1 MKRVVITG
9 MGLITPIANN
19 VTDFWNG
26 LTTGVCGIG
35 PIRQFDTADTPI
47 KLAAEVKDFD
57 PNGYGID
64 KSMIRHSDLFAQY
77 ALAAASMAMAD
88 SGLEVDAAGKHGVA
102 SDRLGTYIGSGT
114 GGIQTFCKEHAV
126 LMEHG
131 AGRISPFFIP
141 MMISNMASG
150 NVAIMCHAQGPCLPI
165 VTACATSTN
174 SVGEAFL
181 AIQAGRADAIITG
194 GCEAAV
200 CPMAVGGFC
209 NCKALTKETDP
220 LQASIPFDARRNG
233 FVLGEG
239 SGILILEE
247 YEHAKAR
254 GAQMYAEVVGYG
266 NTCDAH
272 HYTAP
277 DPTGVPQSRSIRL
290 ALNEAGYK
298 GENLYINAHGT
309 STPLNDKSETMA
321 IKLALGE
328 EEAHK
333 ALISSNKS
341 MVGHMLGAAGAVELA
356 ATALTLKTG
365 TVPPTLGLTHP
376 DPECDLDYVPL
387 TARRWQA
394 DYAISNSFGFG
405 GHDACVA
412 LKRI

>member
-19 VTDFWNG
+19 VTDFWNN
-26 LTTGVCGIG
+26 LTTGVCGIDY
-35 PIRQFDTADTPI
+35 IKQFDATNMPVKI
-47 KLAAEVKDFD
+47 AAEVKDFD
-57 PNGYGID
+57 PNGYGLD
-64 KSMIRHSDLFAQY
+64 KSMIRHSDRFAQY
-77 ALAAASMAMAD
+77 ALAAASIAMKD
-88 SGLEVDAAGKHGVA
+88 SGLEVDNDGKNGIAAE
-102 SDRLGTYIGSGT
+102 RLGTYIGSGV
-114 GGIQTFCKEHAV
+114 GGIQTFCRENAV
-126 LMEHG
+126 MLEQG
-131 AGRISPFFIP
+131 ADRISPFFIP
-141 MMISNMASG
+141 MMISNIASG

-174 SVGEAFL
+174 SIGEAYL
-181 AIQAGRADAIITG
+181 AVQAGRADAIITG
-194 GCEAAV
+194 GCEAAI
-200 CPMAVGGFC
+200 CPIAIGGFS
-209 NCKALTKETDP
+209 NCKALTKEEDP
-220 LQASIPFDARRNG
+220 KQASIPFDARRSG

-254 GAQMYAEVVGYG
+254 GAQIYAEVVGYG

-277 DPTGVPQSRSIRL
+277 DPTGVPQSRSIKL
-290 ALNEAGYK
+290 ALKESGYN
-298 GENLYINAHGT
+298 GGNLYINAHGT
-309 STPLNDKSETMA
+309 STALNDKSETLA

-328 EEAHK
+328 DEARK

-341 MVGHMLGAAGAVELA
+341 MIGHMLGAAGAVELA
-356 ATALTLKTG
+356 ATALTLKSG
-365 TVPPTLGLTHP
+365 IVPPTLGLTHP

-394 DYAISNSFGFG
+394 EYAVSNSFGFG

-412 LKRI
+412 LKKI

>member
-9 MGLITPIANN
+9 MGVITPIANHI
-19 VTDFWNG
+19 TDFWNG
-26 LTTGVCGIG
+26 LTSGVCGIDN
-35 PIRQFDTADTPI
+35 ITAFDTSDIPV
-47 KLAAEVKDFD
+47 KVAAEVKHFD
-57 PNGYGID
+57 PMGYGID
-64 KSMIRHSDLFAQY
+64 KSMVRHSDRFAQY
-77 ALAAASMAMAD
+77 GLAAAAMAMKD
-88 SGLEVDAAGKHGVA
+88 SGLEVGGEGVNGIAAE
-102 SDRLGTYIGSGT
+102 RLGTYIGSGV
-114 GGIQTFCKEHAV
+114 GGIQTFCKEDKV
-126 LMEHG
+126 MLEQGM
-131 AGRISPFFIP
+131 GRISPFFIP

-150 NVAIMCHAQGPCLPI
+150 SVAIMCHAQGPCLPI

-174 SVGEAFL
+174 SIGEAFL
-181 AIQAGRADAIITG
+181 AVQAGRADAIITG

-200 CPMAVGGFC
+200 CPMAVGGFS
-209 NCKALTKETDP
+209 NMKALSRETDP
-220 LQASIPFDARRNG
+220 RQASIPFDARRGG

-247 YEHAKAR
+247 YEHAKTR
-254 GAQMYAEVVGYG
+254 GAQIYAEVVGYG

-277 DPTGVPQSRSIRL
+277 DPTGEPQSRSIKL
-290 ALNEAGYK
+290 ALQDAGYK

-309 STPLNDKSETMA
+309 STPLNDVSETIA

-328 EEAHK
+328 QNARK

-341 MVGHMLGAAGAVELA
+341 MIGHMLGAAGAVELA

-365 TVPPTLGLTHP
+365 VIPPTLGLTHP
-376 DPECDLDYVPL
+376 DPDCDLDYVPL

-394 DYAISNSFGFG
+394 EFAISNSFGFG

>member
-9 MGLITPIANN
+9 MGVITPIANN
-19 VTDFWNG
+19 ITDFWNG
-26 LTTGVCGIG
+26 LTSGTCGIDT
-35 PIRQFDTADTPI
+35 IKQFDPSDMPV

-57 PNGYGID
+57 PDAYGIE
-64 KSMIRHSDLFAQY
+64 KSMVRHSDRFAQY
-77 ALAAASMAMAD
+77 ALAAASMAMKD
-88 SGLEVDAAGKHGVA
+88 SGLEVDSEGTNGIAPE
-102 SDRLGTYIGSGT
+102 RLGTYIGSGV
-114 GGIQTFCKEHAV
+114 GGIQTFCKEDKV
-126 LMEHG
+126 LLEQG

-141 MMISNMASG
+141 MMISNIASG

-174 SVGEAFL
+174 SIGEAFL

-194 GCEAAV
+194 GCEAAI
-200 CPMAVGGFC
+200 CPIAVGGFC
-209 NCKALTKETDP
+209 NCKALTKEPDP
-220 LQASIPFDARRNG
+220 LQASIPFDARRSG

-239 SGILILEE
+239 GGILILEE

-277 DPTGVPQSRSIRL
+277 DPTGVPQSRSIKL
-290 ALNEAGYK
+290 ALESAGYK

-309 STPLNDKSETMA
+309 STPLNDKSETLA

-328 EEAHK
+328 QEAHK

-341 MVGHMLGAAGAVELA
+341 MIGHMLGAAGVVELA

-365 TVPPTLGLTHP
+365 VVPPTLGLTHP

-394 DYAISNSFGFG
+394 DYAVSNSFGFG